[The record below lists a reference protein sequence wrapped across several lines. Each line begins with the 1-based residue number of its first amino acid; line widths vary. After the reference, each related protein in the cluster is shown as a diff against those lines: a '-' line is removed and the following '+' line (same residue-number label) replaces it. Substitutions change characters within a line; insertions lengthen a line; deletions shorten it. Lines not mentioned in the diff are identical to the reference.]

1 MTELLSICRGANR
14 RHIAC
19 QADTLTVRPSTSHG
33 IIFFF
38 KTACNRY
45 GGDMIAQLVIRGHHS
60 RRNVTSAEKL
70 IRYWSRVHS
79 WDMNVPYM
87 N

>member
-1 MTELLSICRGANR
+1 MTELFSICRGANR

-19 QADTLTVRPSTSHG
+19 QAEKLTVRPRASHA
-33 IIFFF
+33 IIVF

-45 GGDMIAQLVIRGHHS
+45 GCDMIAQLVIRGHHS
-60 RRNVTSAEKL
+60 RRNVISSEKL
-70 IRYWSRVHS
+70 SRYWSRVHS
-79 WDMNVPYM
+79 WDMNVPFM

>member
-1 MTELLSICRGANR
+1 MTELFLMCRGANR
-14 RHIAC
+14 LRIAC
-19 QADTLTVRPSTSHG
+19 QAETLTVRPTASHG
-33 IIFFF
+33 VNVF

-45 GGDMIAQLVIRGHHS
+45 GGDMIAHLVIRGHHR

-70 IRYWSRVHS
+70 SRYWSRVHS

>member
-1 MTELLSICRGANR
+1 MTELFSICRSANR

-19 QADTLTVRPSTSHG
+19 QAETLTVGPSASYG
-33 IIFFF
+33 KIVF

-45 GGDMIAQLVIRGHHS
+45 GGDMIAQLPVVIRGHHS

-70 IRYWSRVHS
+70 SRYWSRVHS
-79 WDMNVPYM
+79 WDIYEIS
-87 N
+87 

>member
-1 MTELLSICRGANR
+1 MTELFSICRGENR

-19 QADTLTVRPSTSHG
+19 QADTLTVRPSASHG
-33 IIFFF
+33 IIVF

-70 IRYWSRVHS
+70 SRYWSRVHS
-79 WDMNVPYM
+79 WDMNVPYNM

>member
-1 MTELLSICRGANR
+1 MTELFSICRGANR
-14 RHIAC
+14 RHTAY
-19 QADTLTVRPSTSHG
+19 QAETLTVRPSTSHG
-33 IIFFF
+33 IMVF

-60 RRNVTSAEKL
+60 RWNVTSAEKL
-70 IRYWSRVHS
+70 SRYWSRVHS
-79 WDMNVPYM
+79 WDMNVPFM